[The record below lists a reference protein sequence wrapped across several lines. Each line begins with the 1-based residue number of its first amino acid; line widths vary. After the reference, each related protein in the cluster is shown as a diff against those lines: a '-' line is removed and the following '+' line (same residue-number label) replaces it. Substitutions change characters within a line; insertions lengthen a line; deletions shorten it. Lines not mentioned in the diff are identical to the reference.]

1 MGGQP
6 VAEAPASTAAPAA
19 GAAPAA
25 AGKKPGFLESLF
37 GSGFGKKKPAVK
49 PELEEEVEELFE
61 QMEPEAEPKPRKGGK
76 KDQQVATPATGQT
89 AEGMT
94 YHERRRLERE
104 GKLSATGQA
113 PAKGADQPGGTAQPA
128 VGGTAPSQDS
138 PGSPRLTRR
147 QQRLAEREKQPGTAQ
162 AVGPQSGGA
171 QPAAESPGEL
181 AGLDVGD
188 LLSTGKKKKKG
199 KAAAESVD
207 DLDEEDLSGEELG
220 GEEGEGSLDELAGEE
235 DLGGEEGEDL
245 ESLGG
250 EELLTQPCPHCRRQA
265 KDIAYCPNC
274 GSGLCEQC
282 APERVKLLDQ
292 VKWTCPK
299 CRAQFKVK
307 AKAGKG

>member
-104 GKLSATGQA
+104 GKPPLTGQPVA
-113 PAKGADQPGGTAQPA
+113 GGP
-128 VGGTAPSQDS
+128 APSEGL
-138 PGSPRLTRR
+138 PPGLPVGSPAGSPAGSQRLTRR